1 MISSQLL
8 HKVAKAHAQYEV
20 DSMSL
25 DELKS
30 AAMDS
35 RLSEMFNA
43 AGSIDRENLLEN
55 LLQRFDGDT
64 DAMREYMVEQG
75 VSDSDA
81 ETAIAEFMA

>member
-1 MISSQLL
+1 
-8 HKVAKAHAQYEV
+8 
-20 DSMSL
+20 MSL

-43 AGSIDRENLLEN
+43 AGSIDREHLLEN

-81 ETAIAEFMA
+81 EAAIAEFMA

>member
-1 MISSQLL
+1 MISSELL
-8 HKVAKAHAQYEV
+8 YKVAKDHSQYEV

-25 DELKS
+25 DELRS

-43 AGSIDRENLLEN
+43 AGGIDCDNLLEN

-64 DAMREYMVEQG
+64 DAMREYMVGHG
-75 VSDSDA
+75 VTDA
-81 ETAIAEFMA
+81 NAEAAIAEFMA

>member
-1 MISSQLL
+1 
-8 HKVAKAHAQYEV
+8 
-20 DSMSL
+20 MSL

-43 AGSIDRENLLEN
+43 AGSIDRESLLEN

-64 DAMREYMVEQG
+64 DAVRRYMVEQG
-75 VSDSDA
+75 GFDPGDA
-81 ETAIAEFMA
+81 KAVAAADGAIEKAIAEFMA